1 MRIKAFLLSYCF
13 CLGLYAQEAIHNY
26 GALQLHDGTSVGFHL
41 NLINDG
47 DLNQDVGLVGFYGDS
62 ESLNVSGIK
71 APVFF
76 DTEIAVDNGLLLDV
90 PMYVANNTN
99 FISGHIITPKNDT
112 RFFLNFLDNAF
123 YVGENDISMVDGYA
137 AATNTDSFTFPV
149 GDNDRLRTLRI
160 ESAATNALAKC
171 AYFYEDPNTSQSLGK
186 GFSTTQKTTSYIS
199 ISQREFWKLE
209 SDMPSRVTLTW
220 NAQSNINALGEF
232 LSDLKVVGWSKT
244 ENQWVN
250 LGNTQVEGS
259 MASGSVT
266 SEEFVPNDYEII
278 TIGGNDDLTE
288 TFETIELD
296 NYFLTPNGDG
306 KNDFLVLE
314 GIEKSPNNTLQI
326 FDRYGVLVYSKTNY
340 TNEFNGISNQGAILN
355 KNAGLASGVYFYIIT
370 MNDLR
375 QKHQG
380 YMYVSST
387 KR

>member
-1 MRIKAFLLSYCF
+1 MRIKAFIVSFCF
-13 CLGLYAQEAIHNY
+13 CIGLYAQDAVHNY

-47 DLNQDVGLVGFYGDS
+47 DLNQDFGLVGFYAEN
-62 ESLNVSGIK
+62 ESLDVSGNRT
-71 APVFF
+71 PVFF
-76 DTEIAVDNGLLLDV
+76 DTEIAVDNGLLLNV
-90 PMYVANNTN
+90 PIYISNNVN
-99 FISGHIITPKNDT
+99 FVSGHIITPKNDT
-112 RFFLNFLDNAF
+112 DFFLNFLDNAF
-123 YVGENDISMVDGYA
+123 YVGENDVSMIDGYA
-137 AATNTDSFTFPV
+137 AATNTDSFVFPV
-149 GDNDRLRTLRI
+149 GDDNRLRTLQI
-160 ESAATNALAKC
+160 ESVATNALVKC
-171 AYFYEDPNTSQSLGK
+171 AYFKEDPNTSQSLGK
-186 GFSTTQKTTSYIS
+186 GFSTTQKATSYVS

-209 SDMPSRVTLTW
+209 SAMPSRVTLTW
-220 NAQSNINALGEF
+220 DAHSNINALGEF
-232 LSDLKVVGWSKT
+232 ISDIKVVGWSKT

-250 LGNTQVEGS
+250 LGNTRVEGS

-266 SEEFVPNDYEII
+266 SEEFIPNDYEII

-288 TFETIELD
+288 TFQTIELD

-314 GIEKSPNNTLQI
+314 GIENSPNNTMQI

-340 TNEFNGISNQGAILN
+340 NNEFNGLSNQGAIVN

-380 YMYVSST
+380 YLYVSST